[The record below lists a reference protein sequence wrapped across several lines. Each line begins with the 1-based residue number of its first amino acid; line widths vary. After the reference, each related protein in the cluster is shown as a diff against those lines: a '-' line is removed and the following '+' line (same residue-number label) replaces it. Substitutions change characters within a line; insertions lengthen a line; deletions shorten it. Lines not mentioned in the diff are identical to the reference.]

1 LSEKAYKK
9 IYIIVAVVSWLL
21 LTTFTIYASPN
32 LWDSTE
38 EAQVQCFFL
47 RLFFLFFVVSVSL
60 YFRLHIR
67 SKKSEELSKM
77 VYKLFLRGLLLL
89 SATVF
94 LWLFF
99 DLFFG
104 VCSSTTQQHEA
115 LEYPYL
121 IKILNNISL
130 IAVVV
135 FISHTFYVFKE
146 MIAYQI
152 SKIGFFA
159 WRVFEF
165 AIYLSLPLIFI
176 PFGIDSKI
184 SITILSFYFVF
195 SLVLSVNQN
204 WIVYFSL
211 AQKWKSIVM
220 TFLILMVSLCFI
232 YFIYIHNIYYSSS
245 SDEVMLIFPLNL
257 VRGFPLVSLF
267 TFIITYCASSI
278 LVILFNLPISA
289 AFERKFNETMNFQQ
303 LNSMVQTGGRE
314 QEIYPVLLERS
325 ISIVMADAAW
335 LDIYDGKNIDRT
347 VLTNHIDKSDIRFI
361 KVLLER
367 RINLSKTNVINLRSV
382 QDERV
387 KAFIAQK
394 PYKSLLYIPLSY
406 GYEIIGELVLIRGL
420 FDGFDKQLIDSV
432 KTYADQAV
440 SSIINSRLVNEAVE
454 NQRYQE
460 EKKIAQE
467 VKAQLIQEKFPPCKG
482 FEIAALTKSSGDV
495 GGDYFDFAQLGDN
508 LYALAIAD
516 VSGSG
521 ITAAFNMAQLRG
533 IFKTLVLLSKET
545 PTDFI
550 SDANRA
556 LSNSLA
562 KTSFITL
569 SLFFINT
576 ESQKVRYVRA
586 GHCPSILFKEKTK
599 KIEYLNDKGL
609 GLGILRT
616 EEYGN
621 YISEGS
627 FSYDAEDTLVLF
639 TDGLIEL
646 RNKEKEE
653 FGYDNFS
660 QVISENVDLPP
671 KELIDE
677 VFKSVIKY
685 QGHDQFLD
693 DLSCLVVRFNDAE
706 QA

>member
-1 LSEKAYKK
+1 MSEKAYKK

-21 LTTFTIYASPN
+21 LTTLTIYASPK
-32 LWDSTE
+32 LGVSIA
-38 EAQVQCFFL
+38 EAQPLCFFL
-47 RLFFLFFVVSVSL
+47 ELSFLLFVVSVLL
-60 YFRLHIR
+60 YFRTHIR
-67 SKKSEELSKM
+67 SKKSEEFSKIL
-77 VYKLFLRGLLLL
+77 YKLFLRGVLLMLGTTL
-89 SATVF
+89 V
-94 LWLFF
+94 WVGV
-99 DLFFG
+99 DLIFG
-104 VCSSTTQQHEA
+104 IKNNVAQQSGY
-115 LEYPYL
+115 LEQHYL
-121 IKILNNISL
+121 INVLNNISL
-130 IAVVV
+130 IATVLFVA
-135 FISHTFYVFKE
+135 HTFYVFKE
-146 MIAYQI
+146 MIAYQT
-152 SKIGFFA
+152 SKVGFYA
-159 WRVFEF
+159 WRIFES

-176 PFGIDSKI
+176 PFDFNNKI
-184 SITILSFYFVF
+184 FICILSFYFVF

-211 AQKWKSIVM
+211 AQKWKSIIM
-220 TFLILMVSLCFI
+220 TFLILAISLCFI
-232 YFIYIHNIYYSSS
+232 YLVYRQSTYYNSSS
-245 SDEVMLIFPLNL
+245 NDIIVMLPLDL
-257 VRGFPLVSLF
+257 LRGFPLLSLF
-267 TFIITYCASSI
+267 AFIITYCASSI
-278 LVILFNLPISA
+278 LVILFNLPISS

-303 LNSMVQTGGRE
+303 LNNMVQTGGRE
-314 QEIYPVLLERS
+314 QEIYPILLERS

-335 LDIYDGKNIDRT
+335 LDIYDDKNIDRT

-367 RINLSKTNVINLRSV
+367 RINLSKTNVLNLKSV

-387 KAFIAQK
+387 KAFVAQK

-406 GYEIIGELVLIRGL
+406 GYEIIGELVLVRGL

-440 SSIINSRLVNEAVE
+440 SSIINSRLVHEAVE

-460 EKKIAQE
+460 EKKIAQD
-467 VKAQLIQEKFPPCKG
+467 VKAQLIQEKFPSCNG

-495 GGDYFDFAQLGDN
+495 GGDYFDFAELGEN

-550 SDANRA
+550 ADANRA

-576 ESQKVRYVRA
+576 ESKKVRYVRA

-616 EEYGN
+616 DEYKN

-627 FSYDAEDTLVLF
+627 FSYDGDDTLVLF

-660 QVISENVDLPP
+660 NVISENVDLSP

-693 DLSCLVVRFNDAE
+693 DLSCLVVRFNDSK
-706 QA
+706 